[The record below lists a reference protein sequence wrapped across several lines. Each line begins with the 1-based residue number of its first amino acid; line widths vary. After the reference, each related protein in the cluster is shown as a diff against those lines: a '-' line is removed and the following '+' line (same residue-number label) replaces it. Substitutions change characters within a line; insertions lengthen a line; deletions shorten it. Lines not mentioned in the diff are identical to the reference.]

1 MTYEMY
7 RALCLGSTI
16 ACGVM
21 TVASAI
27 LFFVLRIPRVI
38 SDLTGRTARKAIEDI
53 RRQNEQSG
61 DKTYRSSAVNQ
72 KRGKLT
78 DKISPSGRII
88 ARGSSPF
95 GTGTITEKI
104 FVQPSYTDPSN
115 NTTILEQGE
124 YTTVLSPESGSTGS
138 NTENAA
144 GSSLCSETTILQQEE
159 EQNCPRFSIEYEIT
173 FVHTNEVIS

>member
-21 TVASAI
+21 TVVSAI
-27 LFFVLRIPRVI
+27 LFFALRIPKVI
-38 SDLTGRTARKAIEDI
+38 GDLTGRTARKAIEDI

-104 FVQPSYTDPSN
+104 SVQPSHMESSD

-124 YTTVLSPESGSTGS
+124 YTTVLSPENGATVS

-144 GSSLCSETTILQQEE
+144 GFGLCSETTILQQEE
-159 EQNCPRFSIEYEIT
+159 EQNRLAFLIEYEIT
-173 FVHTNEVIS
+173 FAHTNEVIS